1 MESPRDLTSD
11 ARTTEVERVVQQASH
26 WAATRPDIRAL
37 LLVGSWARHAARP
50 DSDIDLVVLTT
61 TPDFYTPEGAWT
73 RELDAVG
80 ISRAQQWGPIAERR
94 LVLPSGL
101 EVEIDI
107 GPLVWAQADP
117 VDVGTRRVVT
127 DGCRIL
133 YDPDD
138 HLQRLIVACGIDSP
152 S

>member
-11 ARTTEVERVVQQASH
+11 ARAAEVERVVQQVSH

-73 RELDAVG
+73 TCWTCATWR
-80 ISRAQQWGPIAERR
+80 
-94 LVLPSGL
+94 
-101 EVEIDI
+101 
-107 GPLVWAQADP
+107 
-117 VDVGTRRVVT
+117 
-127 DGCRIL
+127 
-133 YDPDD
+133 
-138 HLQRLIVACGIDSP
+138 
-152 S
+152 